1 MNGDLMNYLLL
12 LVFIC
17 FLCIHFYFIRKIYTL
32 IIKRYISDITV
43 KYINQYY
50 MEIENE
56 KKYVLARDIILE
68 VLNYYHVKILET
80 ELDLLIESKVYDL
93 NLKKLWYNEDVADLV

>member
-1 MNGDLMNYLLL
+1 MNYLLL

-17 FLCIHFYFIRKIYTL
+17 FLYIHFYFIRKIYTL
-32 IIKRYISDITV
+32 IIKRYISDITI
-43 KYINQYY
+43 KYIKQYY
-50 MEIENE
+50 GEIENE

-68 VLNYYHVKILET
+68 VLDYYHVKILET

-93 NLKKLWYNEDVADLV
+93 NLKKL

>member
-1 MNGDLMNYLLL
+1 MNYLLL

-17 FLCIHFYFIRKIYTL
+17 FLYIHFYFIRKIYTL
-32 IIKRYISDITV
+32 IIKRYISDITI
-43 KYINQYY
+43 KYIKQYY
-50 MEIENE
+50 GEIENE

-93 NLKKLWYNEDVADLV
+93 NLKKL

>member
-17 FLCIHFYFIRKIYTL
+17 FLYIHFYFIRKIYTL
-32 IIKRYISDITV
+32 IIKRYISDITI
-43 KYINQYY
+43 KYIKQYY
-50 MEIENE
+50 GEIENE

-68 VLNYYHVKILET
+68 VLDYYHVKILET

-93 NLKKLWYNEDVADLV
+93 NLKKL